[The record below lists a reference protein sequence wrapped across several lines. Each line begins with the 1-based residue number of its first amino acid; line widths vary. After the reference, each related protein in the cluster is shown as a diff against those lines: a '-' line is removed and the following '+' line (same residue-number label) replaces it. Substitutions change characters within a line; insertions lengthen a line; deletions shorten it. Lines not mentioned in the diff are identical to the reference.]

1 MPGAWAVVCD
11 FDGTATTRDLGDQV
25 AIHFGPEG
33 HWRRAEDDYREGGF
47 PFSELIRRIF
57 APITAPPEAIAEFAR
72 ARAVLREGFVEFL
85 AACREAGRPFVIA
98 SAGLDVYIEPVLER
112 LPPALR
118 RHVLVRANAAVCSRS
133 GLEVRF
139 HGDGARDCGRCGFCK
154 GTVVR
159 ELQAAGHRVALVGD
173 GSADRCAADAA
184 DLVFA
189 RRSLVRYCRERGIPF
204 VPFESFA
211 DVAAQLPPPGWT
223 APLTRE

>member
-1 MPGAWAVVCD
+1 MDRAWAIVCD
-11 FDGTATTRDLGDQV
+11 FDGTVTTRDLGDQV
-25 AIHFGPEG
+25 AIHFGPDG
-33 HWRRAEDDYREGGF
+33 HWRRAEDEYRQGTF

-57 APITAPPEAIAEFAR
+57 APITATPEAIAAFAR
-72 ARAVLREGFVEFL
+72 SRAVLRDGFVEFL
-85 AACREAGRPFVIA
+85 ATCREAGRPFVLA

-118 RHVLVRANAAVCSRS
+118 GHVLVRANAARCSDQ

-139 HGDGARDCGRCGFCK
+139 HGEGARDCGHCGFCK

-189 RRSLVRYCRERGIPF
+189 RRSLAGYCGARGIPF
-204 VPFESFA
+204 RPFETFA
-211 DVAAQLPPPGWT
+211 DVAAHLPG
-223 APLTRE
+223 